1 MGIEDIIGRGSVGG
15 KAAGFF
21 KAKQHLEGREI
32 RFPQTVCIATEFFNA
47 FVRENNLS
55 GQIQKYKWD
64 EESAFERLRE
74 NFLAGKFSA
83 AVLSRFRKLL
93 EKMTCPLAIRSSS
106 LLEERPQTSFAGKY
120 ETLFISNRGT
130 DLRCRTPSRDTL
142 EERLQQF
149 CDAVAQVYASTYNP
163 NAMNYRKKHKLLKEK
178 EEMAIL
184 VQEAI
189 GSEYQGYF
197 LPLMAGVGFSQN
209 GYRWNPEI
217 KKEDGLV
224 RLVFGFGTRAVGRG
238 YARLFSPGK
247 PMTRPEGNDTG
258 EIVRFSQ
265 EIVDVLDLKENILKQ
280 VRIEKLVK
288 DGFECYP
295 HSQKLFSLKDEGYL
309 YLPSTNLWDKNHKPV
324 LTFDGVLSQPWL
336 GLDLPKTIQ
345 RLFKELEK
353 NFGCPV
359 DLEFAIRIGNGT
371 PGGET
376 SQAHFYLVQCRALT
390 QREDQK
396 PQPLPKIPN
405 ARKIFSVLKQVP
417 TAVLKNIE
425 YIVYVDPLRY
435 KNWPAHDKQTVAR
448 VIGKLNRRLEEKI
461 FVLMGPG
468 RWGTMNPDLGVPV
481 KYAEISNAKM
491 LVEMSLKE
499 AQYLPEVSYGT
510 HFFQDLIEGGVIY
523 VPLFPDDEG
532 VIFHPEFFE
541 KGDVFQKILS
551 NEYYRRYKD
560 LIKVIHI
567 PSATD
572 GCFAEGIFNGQ
583 IEQGMLYIKNP

>member
-1 MGIEDIIGRGSVGG
+1 MGIEEIIGKGSVGG

-21 KAKQHLEGREI
+21 KAKQHLERMEI
-32 RFPQTVCIATEFFNA
+32 RFPRTVCIATEFFNA
-47 FVRENNLS
+47 FVRENNLA
-55 GQIQKYKWD
+55 GPIQKYKWD
-64 EESAFERLRE
+64 EESAFEQLRTH
-74 NFLAGKFSA
+74 FLAGQFSKEA
-83 AVLSRFRKLL
+83 LSQFRNVLSQ
-93 EKMTCPLAIRSSS
+93 MTYPLAIRSSS
-106 LLEERPQTSFAGKY
+106 LLEDRPQTSFAGKY
-120 ETLFISNRGT
+120 TTLFISNRGS
-130 DLRCRTPSRDTL
+130 P
-142 EERLQQF
+142 EERLAPF
-149 CDAVAQVYASTYNP
+149 CHAVRQVYASVYNP

-178 EEMAIL
+178 EEMAIM

-189 GSEYQGYF
+189 GSEYKGWF

-247 PMTRPEGNDTG
+247 PMTRPEGTATG

-265 EIVDVLDLKENILKQ
+265 EIVDVLDLRENVLKQ
-280 VRIEKLVK
+280 IRIEELVK

-295 HSQKLFSLKDEGYL
+295 HAQKLFSLNAEGHLYIPPTNIWNKD
-309 YLPSTNLWDKNHKPV
+309 HKPV
-324 LTFDGVLSQPWL
+324 LTFDGILLYPWM

-345 RLFKELEK
+345 GLFRELEK
-353 NFGCPV
+353 KFGCPV
-359 DLEFAIRIGNGT
+359 DLEFAIRVAGDT
-371 PGGET
+371 QE
-376 SQAHFYLVQCRALT
+376 ARFYLVQCRPLT

-396 PQPLPKIPN
+396 SEPLPKIPN
-405 ARKIFSVLKQVP
+405 SRKIFSVLKQVP
-417 TAVLKNIE
+417 TASLKKIE
-425 YIVYVDPLRY
+425 YLIYVDPLRY
-435 KNWPAHDKQTVAR
+435 KNWPAHDKPTVAR
-448 VIGKLNRRLEEKI
+448 IIGKLNRRLEDKI

-532 VIFHPEFFE
+532 VAFHPEFFE

-551 NEYYRRYKD
+551 NEYYARYKD

-572 GCFAEGIFNGQ
+572 GCFAEGIFNGRL
-583 IEQGMLYIKNP
+583 EQGMLYIRNP

>member
-1 MGIEDIIGRGSVGG
+1 MGIETIGKGSAGG
-15 KAAGFF
+15 KAEGFF
-21 KAKQHLEGREI
+21 KARQHLKSVSEV
-32 RFPQTVCIATEFFNA
+32 RFPQTVCIATEIFNA
-47 FVRENNLS
+47 FVRENRLDS
-55 GQIQKYKWD
+55 QIQKYKWD
-64 EESAFERLRE
+64 EEQAFERLRE
-74 NFLAGKFSA
+74 NFLAGHFCA
-83 AVLSRFRKLL
+83 ETLSQFRKLL
-93 EKMTCPLAIRSSS
+93 EKMAYPLAIRSSS

-120 ETLFISNRGT
+120 ETLFISNRGS
-130 DLRCRTPSRDTL
+130 P

-149 CDAVAQVYASTYNP
+149 CGAVACVFASTYNP
-163 NAMNYRKKHKLLKEK
+163 NAMNYRKKHRLLKEK
-178 EEMAIL
+178 EEMAVM

-189 GSEYQGYF
+189 GSEYKGWF

-217 KKEDGLV
+217 KKEEGLV

-247 PMTRPEGNDTG
+247 PMTRPEGTDTG

-265 EIVDVLDLKENILKQ
+265 EIVDSLDLRENALKQ
-280 VRIEKLVK
+280 IRIEELVK
-288 DGFECYP
+288 DGFDCYP
-295 HSQKLFSLKDEGYL
+295 HAQKLFSLKDEGYL
-309 YLPSTNLWDKNHKPV
+309 YLPPTNIWNKEHKPV

-336 GLDLPKTIQ
+336 GLNLPKTIQ
-345 RLFKELEK
+345 RLFRELEK

-359 DLEFAIRIGNGT
+359 DLEFAIRV
-371 PGGET
+371 GGET
-376 SQAHFYLVQCRALT
+376 PQAHFYLVQCRALT

-405 ARKIFSVLKQVP
+405 SRKIFSVSKQVP

-435 KNWPAHDKQTVAR
+435 KNWPAHDKPTVAR

-468 RWGTMNPDLGVPV
+468 RWGTMNAELGVPV

-499 AQYLPEVSYGT
+499 SRYLPEISFGT

-532 VIFHPEFFE
+532 VIFRHELFE
-541 KGDVFQKILS
+541 GGNVFQKFLG
-551 NEYYRRYKD
+551 NEYYLRYKD
-560 LIKVIHI
+560 LIKLIHI

-572 GCFAEGIFNGQ
+572 GRFAEGIFNGQ
-583 IEQGMLYIKNP
+583 LEEGVLYIKAH